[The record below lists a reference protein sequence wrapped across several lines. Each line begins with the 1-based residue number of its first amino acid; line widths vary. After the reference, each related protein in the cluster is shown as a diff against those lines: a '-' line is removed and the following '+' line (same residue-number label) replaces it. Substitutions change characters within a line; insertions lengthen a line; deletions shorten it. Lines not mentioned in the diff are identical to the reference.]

1 MQPRVRTAFCEATRP
16 ARRAPG
22 AQRRR
27 GAMRTA
33 GLRRAGA
40 WERRGGACA
49 WRRQRPD
56 PLSDPEPAA
65 RCGGAVRRRRTRG
78 TRLVQHREAAAKP
91 VQPGVEIVGQRVGV
105 GRRRGARPKRTHR
118 ILHLRKP
125 RQPHSA
131 GRGGQQEQQSCR
143 APHGAR
149 RKDRRLR
156 MRPPHVLLTSRSR
169 SSAVFGAARVY
180 PSQLSCFSE
189 SISPCSGGTRVSS
202 ETGDGCARHALRD
215 VRVATFSTLLSSS
228 AARTPRTRTAH
239 A

>member
-169 SSAVFGAARVY
+169 SGAVCGAATMY
-180 PSQLSCFSE
+180 PSQLSCFFEPLCS
-189 SISPCSGGTRVSS
+189 CSGAACVSS
-202 ETGDGCARHALRD
+202 ETGDGSARYASRD
-215 VRVATFSTLLSSS
+215 VRVATSSTLRSSS
-228 AARTPRTRTAH
+228 AARSPRMRTAH